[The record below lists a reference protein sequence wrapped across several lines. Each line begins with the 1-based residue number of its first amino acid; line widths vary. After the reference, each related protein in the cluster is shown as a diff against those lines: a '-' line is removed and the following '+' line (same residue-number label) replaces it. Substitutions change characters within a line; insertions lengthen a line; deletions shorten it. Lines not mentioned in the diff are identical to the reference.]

1 MLSFPLSRQDD
12 RGFTLIELL
21 VAVVILGVI
30 AVPLG
35 NVMISYLHNS
45 DATTARL
52 SENHDAQISAAYWAA
67 DVTSIGVRST
77 TYSSDPSAPYP
88 LTQSVEENAPATSG
102 LFPCGTATTP
112 NAVIRFGWD
121 DYPSGPSA
129 PVTLRRVAYVVQTD
143 STGQKQ
149 LHRLSCAGSATV
161 VSDTVVVHNLVSAAA
176 SCSPAPCSGSGAATP
191 LVVNLTLAVH
201 DPQSA
206 GSANYPIALTGQRR
220 QS

>member
-88 LTQSVEENAPATSG
+88 LTQSVEENAPAISG

-161 VSDTVVVHNLVSAAA
+161 VSDTVVVHNLVRRRHPVHRRRAR
-176 SCSPAPCSGSGAATP
+176 SGAATP